1 MWRSLWRAHFKHSH
15 TKYKE
20 TGLFSTDHDCEGSGH
35 VPFMPSETGKAVS
48 KWKTFPKDTT
58 DHLFS
63 VRGRENKLVS
73 VPFLNMWK
81 YFSSAE
87 FTSRLQFL
95 VSWDFFCI
103 SLIWVCCESCL
114 TPNPFA

>member
-1 MWRSLWRAHFKHSH
+1 MEGPFQTESHKIQRNWTVQHGSLSWSCSLHAIGNRKSC
-15 TKYKE
+15 KQVE
-20 TGLFSTDHDCEGSGH
+20 
-35 VPFMPSETGKAVS
+35 
-48 KWKTFPKDTT
+48 TFPKDTT
-58 DHLFS
+58 DHPFS

-73 VPFLNMWK
+73 VPFINMWK

-87 FTSRLQFL
+87 FTSRLHFL